1 MRLQKKLILTCSAL
15 IAAVGI
21 MIGMG
26 SFFVYSEIYGK
37 RTDQYIVNLIRQIT
51 NNYEHNIAMIE
62 DITFDI
68 LKNSIIQEELRRC
81 EIGNLT
87 SYEKNVQGKRIKNI
101 LANYALFNSDII
113 SLSVFAKDGTEF
125 SIKKNIFEETLQM
138 FTWEEIVT
146 ANGSML
152 WKVSDDG
159 KDSICIASN
168 IGFSYYEAPGIY

>member
-113 SLSVFAKDGTEF
+113 SLSVFAKDELNFPLKRIF
-125 SIKKNIFEETLQM
+125 SKKHYRCLRGKKLSRQMVLCFGKSVMTVRIVFALQEQY
-138 FTWEEIVT
+138 WI
-146 ANGSML
+146 
-152 WKVSDDG
+152 
-159 KDSICIASN
+159 
-168 IGFSYYEAPGIY
+168 